1 MPTIRWVHVPKIQSF
16 PNIEKGLKSHDKNV
30 LNVFPSVYKCPNKLK
45 VMTLG
50 LGLWPRLGH

>member
-30 LNVFPSVYKCPNKLK
+30 LNVFQVSINVLANS
-45 VMTLG
+45 
-50 LGLWPRLGH
+50 RS